1 MSFKFVSLY
10 GVVVILTSL
19 FFQFVPTP
27 DMLSWHE
34 LLLSKFLNQAPS
46 LLCLGYL
53 WVHRQRMKRAYVF
66 SLLIAFLF
74 LNVFSEVYYY
84 IVSPEYL
91 APVNI
96 MNNIT
101 IYIALLMLLISQR
114 THIKAHVF
122 TSTNI
127 ICAILSTAFFLIG
140 FGISVPQVY
149 HEYFTNNTLFFS
161 ILVLAMLTTSVV
173 VGISFFVD
181 KTFSRNWYKIVGG
194 TIAMALLDIY
204 VYLSLFIF
212 DAFPLFIY
220 TIGKVFFSIGI
231 LLIVDR
237 SMSKCLY
244 KKVPII
250 LGKRTS
256 ANV

>member
-1 MSFKFVSLY
+1 MSFKFISLY
-10 GVVVILTSL
+10 GAVVILTSL

-53 WVHRQRMKRAYVF
+53 WVHQKRIKRVSIF

-84 IVSPEYL
+84 LVSPEYL
-91 APVNI
+91 TPVNVL
-96 MNNIT
+96 NNIV

-114 THIKAHVF
+114 THIRGQVVN
-122 TSTNI
+122 TRNI
-127 ICAILSTAFFLIG
+127 SYAALTTMLFLLG
-140 FGISVPQVY
+140 FGISLPEAY
-149 HEYFTNNTLFFS
+149 NEYFTENTDFFF
-161 ILVLAMLTTSVV
+161 ILLAAMLMTTLV
-173 VGISFFVD
+173 ICASFFVD

-194 TIAMALLDIY
+194 TIAIALLDIY
-204 VYLSLFIF
+204 VYLSLFVF
-212 DAFPLFIY
+212 NTPPLFVY
-220 TIGKVFFSIGI
+220 TIGKIIFSVGV

-237 SMSKCLY
+237 TMAKCLH
-244 KKVPII
+244 KKAPIM
-250 LGKRTS
+250 LQKRVS

>member
-1 MSFKFVSLY
+1 MSFKFISLY
-10 GVVVILTSL
+10 GAVVILTSL

-53 WVHRQRMKRAYVF
+53 WVHQKRIKRVFIF

-91 APVNI
+91 TPVNVL
-96 MNNIT
+96 NNIA

-114 THIKAHVF
+114 THIKADVF
-122 TSTNI
+122 TSINI
-127 ICAILSTAFFLIG
+127 TYAIFATAFFFVG
-140 FGISVPQVY
+140 FGISVLHTY
-149 HEYFTNNTLFFS
+149 HEYSADSTLFFS
-161 ILVLAMLTTSVV
+161 ILVVAMLTTSLV
-173 VGISFFVD
+173 VGTSFFVD
-181 KTFSRNWYKIVGG
+181 KPFSRNWYKIVGG
-194 TIAMALLDIY
+194 TIAIALLDIY
-204 VYLSLFIF
+204 VYLSLFVF
-212 DAFPLFIY
+212 NAPPLFVY
-220 TIGKVFFSIGI
+220 TIGKIIFSVGV

-237 SMSKCLY
+237 TMAKCLH
-244 KKVPII
+244 KKAPIM
-250 LGKRTS
+250 LRKRVS

>member
-1 MSFKFVSLY
+1 MSFKFISLY
-10 GVVVILTSL
+10 GAVVILTSL

-53 WVHRQRMKRAYVF
+53 WFHQKRIKRVSIF

-96 MNNIT
+96 LNNIA
-101 IYIALLMLLISQR
+101 IYVVLLMLLISQR
-114 THIKAHVF
+114 THIRTQVF
-122 TSTNI
+122 NTRNI
-127 ICAILSTAFFLIG
+127 SYAALTTMLFLLG
-140 FGISVPQVY
+140 FGISLPEAY
-149 HEYFTNNTLFFS
+149 NEYFTENTDFFF
-161 ILVLAMLTTSVV
+161 ILLAAMLMTTVV
-173 VGISFFVD
+173 ICASFFVD
-181 KTFSRNWYKIVGG
+181 RTFSRNWYKIVGG
-194 TIAMALLDIY
+194 TIAIALLDIY
-204 VYLSLFIF
+204 VYLSLFVF
-212 DAFPLFIY
+212 DTFPLFIY
-220 TIGKVFFSIGI
+220 TIGKVVFSIGI

-237 SMSKCLY
+237 SIGKCLY
-244 KKVPII
+244 NKPA
-250 LGKRTS
+250 LGISNRLIKS
-256 ANV
+256 V